1 MQRLASVVGTM
12 HDQLR
17 RTMPAGAELHIDD
30 RLPGW
35 GSDADWDLCT
45 TIVGDVLL
53 ANESEL
59 RRLVDFWIASACAE
73 GGNRAARTAYL
84 HVIDQG
90 DGARVTLVLPK
101 VKAQLAE
108 KKRAKRKL

>member
-1 MQRLASVVGTM
+1 M

-17 RTMPAGAELHIDD
+17 RTMPAGAELHIDT

-73 GGNRAARTAYL
+73 GGNCAARTAYL

-101 VKAQLAE
+101 VRTQQPATAKT
-108 KKRAKRKL
+108 KRGKRKL

>member
-45 TIVGDVLL
+45 TIVG
-53 ANESEL
+53 
-59 RRLVDFWIASACAE
+59 VDFWIASACAE